1 MILSL
6 LMTMLMLMAHPNF
19 LPKSLLSNLTPQ
31 ITFVLLLRANFTSFT
46 RITSY
51 FSFVFFR
58 FSTLTQQKGPK
69 KVVVK
74 LLAILA
80 FYILAI
86 KGKLWKSR

>member
-51 FSFVFFR
+51 FSFVF
-58 FSTLTQQKGPK
+58 SVYLDSAEKAKKGSS
-69 KVVVK
+69 KVVNYSR
-74 LLAILA
+74 LLH
-80 FYILAI
+80 F
-86 KGKLWKSR
+86 GD